1 MFMNGRRDLQRK
13 GVVSFGPFSLFLE
26 ERLLKKA
33 DQPVPLGGRALDI
46 LIALTEQAGK
56 VMTYEELKSN
66 AWPNVTVD
74 EGNLRVQIT
83 ALRKALSDGENRA
96 RYISNIVGR
105 GYCFVAPVT
114 RAAEPPVAT
123 AGTTDGGRGGDLPPR
138 LARMV
143 GRDEAVRAVSKQLVV
158 GRFVSIIGP
167 GGIGKT
173 TVAVSVAHGL
183 LKGFRGSVF
192 FVDLGALTNPK
203 LVPAAVG
210 LAIGFVIQA
219 RDPFGSLLAFLG
231 DKKILI
237 VLDTC
242 EHLVGAAAMLAE
254 RVVSEAPQ
262 AHILA
267 TSREALRAEGEHV
280 HLLHSLECPPEN
292 AALTAETALA
302 YPATQLFMERAAA
315 SGHREALSDAD
326 APVVSNICRRLDGV
340 ALAIELAASRTGS
353 LGISGTAELL
363 DNRFGL
369 LWRGRRT
376 ALPRHETLE
385 SMLDWSYNLLSAQE
399 RTVLCRLSVFV
410 GIFTLQA
417 LCSIASGTEDEAEVV
432 AAAVSLT
439 EKFWLSTQGGDMS
452 AYYRLLDTTRA
463 YAATKLEKSGEAD
476 RVARRHAVFYA
487 NFLWQDERVQAR
499 FGEHDLSEYAPHVGN
514 VRAALDWALS
524 DGGDFGIGLELAA
537 WAAPLFIGLSLL
549 DECARWCE
557 RALATLDDTNRGTRL
572 EMILQEALALSSM
585 YTRGHSDQ
593 IRTAIERALVL
604 AETLGDHLHQLQLLA
619 GLNLFLTRL
628 GDLRGSLAAA
638 EKGRAIAQA
647 TANPAGLV
655 WAEWMLGVSNHIKG
669 SQAAAQF
676 HCERGLALASEYS
689 AFNGN
694 YFGCDHR
701 IGASVA
707 LARALW
713 LRGFPDQ
720 ALGIAQKAIDEAASR
735 NQPISICISLM
746 YSSSVLLWT
755 GDHPSAAALINQLI
769 AYASRYS
776 LEPYRAA
783 GVARKG
789 ELAIALGQTESGI
802 VLLRSALEIIH
813 TEQYQL
819 VITTFVGALAEGLRK
834 AGQFEEALFTINGA
848 IVHATRSGAQF
859 DLSELLR
866 IKSQILAARQ
876 ERQSAIDCL
885 TEALA
890 VARQQSA
897 LSLELRATM
906 VLARLLSDGGQ
917 RDQARHALGLVYDR
931 FTEGFQTA
939 DLKRARAF
947 LEDLRPQIGRSDIA
961 LSCGE

>member
-1 MFMNGRRDLQRK
+1 MNGRRDLQRK

-33 DQPVPLGGRALDI
+33 DQPIPLGGRALDI
-46 LIALTEQAGK
+46 LIALTERAGK
-56 VMTYEELKSN
+56 VVRYEELISS

-83 ALRKALSDGENRA
+83 ALRKALSDGEDRA

-105 GYCFVAPVT
+105 GYCFVAPVIRPT
-114 RAAEPPVAT
+114 EPAVAT
-123 AGTTDGGRGGDLPPR
+123 AGTTDGGRSGDLPPR

-143 GRDEAVRAVSKQLVV
+143 GRDEAVRAVSRQLIM
-158 GRFVSIIGP
+158 GRFVSIVGP

-183 LKGFRGSVF
+183 LNGFNGSVF
-192 FVDLGALTNPK
+192 FVDLGALTNPQ
-203 LVPAAVG
+203 LVPTAVG
-210 LAIGFVIQA
+210 SAIGFMIQA

-237 VLDTC
+237 VLDNC
-242 EHLVGAAAMLAE
+242 EHLVGTAAMLAE

-280 HLLHSLECPPEN
+280 HLLYSLECPPED
-292 AALTAETALA
+292 AGLTAEKALA

-315 SGHREALSDAD
+315 SGHRAALSDAD

-410 GIFTLQA
+410 GNFTLQA
-417 LCSIASGTEDEAEVV
+417 LCSVASDTEDEADVV
-432 AAAVSLT
+432 AAAVSLV
-439 EKFWLSTQGGDMS
+439 EKFLLSTQSGDRS

-463 YAATKLEKSGEAD
+463 YAATKLEKSGEGD
-476 RVARRHAVFYA
+476 RIARRHAVFYA
-487 NFLWQDERVQAR
+487 NFLRQEEMVQAR

-514 VRAALDWALS
+514 VRAALEWALS

-537 WAAPLFIGLSLL
+537 WAAPLLIGLSLL

-638 EKGRAIAQA
+638 EKGGAIARA
-647 TANPAGLV
+647 TANRAGLV

-676 HCERGLALASEYS
+676 HCERGFALASEYS

-735 NQPISICISLM
+735 NQPISICISLL

-755 GDHPSAAALINQLI
+755 GDHPSAAAFIDQLI
-769 AYASRYS
+769 AYSSRYS

-789 ELAIALGQTESGI
+789 ELAIALDETEPGI

-813 TEQYQL
+813 TEKYQL

-834 AGQFEEALFTINGA
+834 AGQLEEALFTINGA
-848 IVHATRSGAQF
+848 IAHATHSGAQF

-885 TEALA
+885 AEALA
-890 VARQQSA
+890 VAREQSA

-906 VLARLLSDGGQ
+906 VLAQLLSDGGQ
-917 RDQARHALGLVYDR
+917 RDQARHTLGLVYDR

-939 DLKRARAF
+939 DLKRARAL
-947 LEDLRPQIGRSDIA
+947 LEDFRLPS
-961 LSCGE
+961 

>member
-1 MFMNGRRDLQRK
+1 MNGRRDLQHK
-13 GVVSFGPFSLFLE
+13 GIVSFGPFSLFLE

-33 DQPVPLGGRALDI
+33 DQPIPLGGRALDI
-46 LIALTEQAGK
+46 LIALTERAGE
-56 VMTYEELKSN
+56 VVSYEELISS

-83 ALRKALSDGENRA
+83 TLRRVLSDGEDHT

-105 GYCFVAPVT
+105 GYCFVAPVV
-114 RAAEPPVAT
+114 RPHEPAVAT
-123 AGTTDGGRGGDLPPR
+123 AGTNDGGRRGDLPPR
-138 LARMV
+138 LTRMV
-143 GRDEAVRAVSKQLVV
+143 GRDDVVRAVSRQLTM
-158 GRFVSIIGP
+158 GRFVSIVGP

-183 LKGFRGSVF
+183 LNGFSGSVF

-203 LVPAAVG
+203 LV
-210 LAIGFVIQA
+210 LTAIGSAIGLMIQA
-219 RDPFGSLLAFLG
+219 RDPLGSLLAFLG

-242 EHLVGAAAMLAE
+242 EHIVGTAAMLAE
-254 RVVSEAPQ
+254 RVVNQAPQ

-280 HLLHSLECPPEN
+280 HLLRSLECPPED
-292 AALTAETALA
+292 AGLTAEKALG

-315 SGHREALSDAD
+315 SGHRAALSDID

-363 DNRFGL
+363 NNRFGL

-410 GIFTLQA
+410 GNFTLQA
-417 LCSIASGTEDEAEVV
+417 LCSVASDPNDEADVV
-432 AAAVSLT
+432 AAVVNLV
-439 EKFWLSTQGGDMS
+439 EKFWLSTQSGDRS

-463 YAATKLEKSGEAD
+463 YAATKLEKSGERD
-476 RVARRHAVFYA
+476 RIARRHAVFYA
-487 NFLWQDERVQAR
+487 DFLRQEDRVQGR

-514 VRAALDWALS
+514 VRAALEWALS

-557 RALATLDDTNRGTRL
+557 RALAALDDTNRGTRL

-585 YTRGHSDQ
+585 YTRGNSNQ

-628 GDLRGSLAAA
+628 GDPRGSLAAA
-638 EKGRAIAQA
+638 EKGGAIARA
-647 TANPAGLV
+647 AADPAGLA
-655 WAEWMLGVSNHIKG
+655 WAEWMIGVSNHISG
-669 SQAAAQF
+669 NQAAAQF
-676 HCERGLALASEYS
+676 HCERGFALASECS

-694 YFGCDHR
+694 YFGCDHH
-701 IGASVA
+701 IGTSMA

-720 ALGIAQKAIDEAASR
+720 ALGIAQKTIDEAASR
-735 NQPISICISLM
+735 NHPISICISLL

-755 GDHPSAAALINQLI
+755 GDYPGAAALIDRLI
-769 AYASRYS
+769 GYSSRFS

-783 GVARKG
+783 GIARKG
-789 ELAIALGQTESGI
+789 ELAIALDETESGI
-802 VLLRSALEIIH
+802 ALLRSALEIIH

-834 AGQFEEALFTINGA
+834 AGQLEEALFTINGA
-848 IVHATRSGAQF
+848 IAHAHSGAQF
-859 DLSELLR
+859 DLAELLR
-866 IKSQILAARQ
+866 IKSQILAVRQ

-885 TEALA
+885 EEARA
-890 VARQQSA
+890 VAREQSV

-917 RDQARHALGLVYDR
+917 RDQARETLELVYDR

-939 DLKRARAF
+939 DLKRARAL
-947 LEDLRPQIGRSDIA
+947 LEDFRLPS
-961 LSCGE
+961 